1 MPRDIET
8 EPRSQ
13 EAATKPVVQRPKGT
27 RDFLPADMER
37 RRWLETQLRTTA
49 GLFGFREVGTPA
61 FEHVELFTLRS
72 GQGIIGDMYDFK
84 DKGGRHLALR
94 PELTAPTMRLYIE
107 GLTGDPKPLKLFYF
121 GNCFRYEQ
129 PQRGRYREFWQFG
142 AEILGAKR
150 VPGEVELLSLADAC
164 LKASGLKRYILRI
177 GHVGVLRKLLENA
190 GIPPEKQAPLM
201 PLIDKKDH
209 EALRTSLESMG
220 ADAGHVME
228 VLGSSGGRE
237 ILSKVPG
244 SGLEEVLDG
253 LARTG
258 IDGYVIEPGIARGL
272 DYYTGMVFEGFAP
285 NLGAEDQVL
294 GGGAYRLA
302 HLFGGDDV
310 PSCGFAIGFDRL
322 MVSLGEVKAAR
333 QVRVAICTTEE
344 GRIRGFE
351 VAKAFRERGI
361 CAELDLLDRN
371 LGAQMAHAA
380 KAADF
385 AVILGQREVAT
396 GTVTLKNLQEGEQK
410 VVPLEIAVAE
420 VAARVPR

>member
-272 DYYTGMVFEGFAP
+272 DYYTGMVFEAEVP
-285 NLGAEDQVL
+285 DLGAEKQVM
-294 GGGAYRLA
+294 GGGTYALSEIWGA
-302 HLFGGDDV
+302 EGIE
-310 PSCGFAIGFDRL
+310 STGFAIGFDRVL
-322 MVSLGEVKAAR
+322 VALEALGAAFPARRLDFYIIPMGPDERKAAL
-333 QVRVAICTTEE
+333 
-344 GRIRGFE
+344 E
-351 VAKAFRERGI
+351 VLASLRKAGI
-361 CAELDLLDRN
+361 SADIDIADRN
-371 LGAQMAHAA
+371 LSKALKYASSSGASEAIIIGENELRTGTLSV
-380 KAADF
+380 KD
-385 AVILGQREVAT
+385 LAT
-396 GTVTLKNLQEGEQK
+396 GEQR
-410 VVPLEIAVAE
+410 
-420 VAARVPR
+420 AARLEELVKR